1 VVPLPGLGA
10 LDSGV
15 TFSHQLVAPP
25 QYAAALAM
33 AMTIEPLDDL
43 PVQQPPGAGTTPTCM
58 KGKGGSSSSSK
69 AAAQAAAIASSAP
82 GLRYKVTFRPLK
94 ALSATAQLVV
104 SRSSG
109 GAWSYDVHVQVGG
122 RGVEVGSWVDGICLL
137 WSHVS
142 TGLCQHCPR

>member
-1 VVPLPGLGA
+1 VEDTLVVPLPGLGA
-10 LDSGV
+10 LDPASGV
-15 TFSHQLVAPP
+15 TFSHELVAPP

-43 PVQQPPGAGTTPTCM
+43 PVQQPPGAGTAPTCM
-58 KGKGGSSSSSK
+58 KGHGKGGSSSSSSK
-69 AAAQAAAIASSAP
+69 AAAQAMAIAASAP

-122 RGVEVGSWVDGICLL
+122 WWVEYACFCLVEL
-137 WSHVS
+137 QDS
-142 TGLCQHCPR
+142 C